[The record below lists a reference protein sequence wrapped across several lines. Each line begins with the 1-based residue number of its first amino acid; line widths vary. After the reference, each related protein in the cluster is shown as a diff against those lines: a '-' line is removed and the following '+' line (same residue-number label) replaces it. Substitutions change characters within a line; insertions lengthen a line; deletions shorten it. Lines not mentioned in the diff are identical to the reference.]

1 MSLARMELA
10 AVLAGLLLLS
20 GCGTD
25 GATASDDASPSA
37 SESSASPSSPSPSA
51 TSPSPSATTP
61 EPGAGAPDCKDVW
74 KQDARLPRTYKG
86 CNERQDGAA
95 TFVPRQV
102 LDCSSGQRMVVH
114 ADHYYAVLGGTIHR
128 TESRLLKDRG
138 YGEAVA
144 RCRG

>member
-20 GCGTD
+20 GCGTGGTTVAD
-25 GATASDDASPSA
+25 DEAPASSESSPSA
-37 SESSASPSSPSPSA
+37 TSPSPSA
-51 TSPSPSATTP
+51 TSPSPSAKP
-61 EPGAGAPDCKDVW
+61 EPGADAPDCKDVW
-74 KQDARLPRTYKG
+74 KQGARLPRTYKG
-86 CNERQDGAA
+86 CNERQDGAS
-95 TFVPRQV
+95 TFVRRQV

-114 ADHYYAVLGGTIHR
+114 ADHYYGVLGGTIHR

>member
-10 AVLAGLLLLS
+10 ALLAGLLLLS

-25 GATASDDASPSA
+25 GTTASDDGAAPAS
-37 SESSASPSSPSPSA
+37 SESSEPSPSPTA
-51 TSPSPSATTP
+51 TSPDPSETAAP
-61 EPGAGAPDCKDVW
+61 DPGAGAPACTDVW
-74 KQDARLPRTYKG
+74 KDGARLPRTYKG
-86 CNERQDGAA
+86 CNEGEGGAA
-95 TFVPRQV
+95 TFVRRQV

-114 ADHYYAVLGGTIHR
+114 ADHYYGVLGGTIHR